1 MSNLTRL
8 QAVSSSLDTAINKAN
23 SLPDAGGG
31 GSLETCEVLFDCID
45 SLSVQMVATVVEN
58 GVETIYTT
66 DGDCYSEVYPPL
78 TLSNV
83 KCGSAIVI
91 EMGDDFMSPTDRFV
105 EIEGGATLVKSYQ
118 SSSVDRAGKWTTT
131 WVFKAPTTAGSI
143 GSIMLA

>member
-8 QAVSSSLDTAINKAN
+8 QAVSSSLDTAIDKAN
-23 SLPDAGGG
+23 NLPDAG

-45 SLSVQMVATVVEN
+45 SISVQMIATVVEN

-66 DGDCYSEVYPPL
+66 DGDCTSVVQPPL

-91 EMGDDFMSPTDRFV
+91 EMMHDFIPLEDRFV
-105 EIEGGATLVKSYQ
+105 AIEGGATLVKSYR
-118 SSSVDRAGKWTTT
+118 SSDVTYTGNFATT
-131 WVFKAPTTAGSI
+131 WVFKAPTTAGNICSI
-143 GSIMLA
+143 VLM